1 MLFACDRRPQ
11 VRVGLFCRRSVS
23 PEHHCEVLRELLIRG
38 RAMIREPFDIIGRP
52 VTVAGAMRVR
62 DSVKVSAIHS
72 LRPLASMVSFAFSTE
87 TLT

>member
-1 MLFACDRRPQ
+1 MLCASDRRPQ
-11 VRVGLFCRRSVS
+11 VHVGLFCGRSVS
-23 PEHHCEVLRELLIRG
+23 AENQCEVLRELLVRG

-72 LRPLASMVSFAFSTE
+72 LRPLASMVSFAFSRE